1 MASELLPDV
10 VVMDAAMQARLRR
23 ILGFLI
29 QKKESLLLKLFREG
43 HPTSNRDSG
52 SGRDP
57 L

>member
-1 MASELLPDV
+1 
-10 VVMDAAMQARLRR
+10 MQARLRR